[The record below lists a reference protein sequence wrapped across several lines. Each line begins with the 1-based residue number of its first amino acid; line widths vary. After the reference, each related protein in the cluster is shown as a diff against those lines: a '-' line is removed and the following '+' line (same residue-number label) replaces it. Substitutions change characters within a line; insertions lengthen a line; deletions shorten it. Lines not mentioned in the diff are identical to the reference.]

1 MTAITAVTTFILTE
15 ATDTDLQR
23 LDTAMRDRRK
33 ALAEIRAAAVVVGAA
48 ATTRNLSPK
57 YMNGLSGTV
66 ESIQGKVAYLKLDE
80 HSTEELRAQYSRR
93 FPVPDGVKTYSLPAG
108 IPLTC
113 LTVTAS

>member
-1 MTAITAVTTFILTE
+1 MLE
-15 ATDTDLQR
+15 
-23 LDTAMRDRRK
+23 
-33 ALAEIRAAAVVVGAA
+33 
-48 ATTRNLSPK
+48 
-57 YMNGLSGTV
+57 
-66 ESIQGKVAYLKLDE
+66 GKVAYLKLDE